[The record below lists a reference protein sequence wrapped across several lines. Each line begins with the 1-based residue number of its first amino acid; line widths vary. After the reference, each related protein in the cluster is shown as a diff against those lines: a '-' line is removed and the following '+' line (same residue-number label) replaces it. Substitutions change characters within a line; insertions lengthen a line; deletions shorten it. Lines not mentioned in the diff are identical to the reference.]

1 MLIFKGSKSTWNDGK
16 DAVYQTI
23 CNGRYGCYNGK
34 WIDFAEKL
42 FYEETA
48 KRFFD
53 QMNINSNETKFS
65 LDGKENN
72 TMKSL
77 FERAINIR
85 HGCLESRLVARME
98 TEGRELT
105 DEETANEL
113 EYLAET
119 IPYAGLDKEYEK
131 EIMAAI
137 RYLKKYY

>member
-1 MLIFKGSKSTWNDGK
+1 MDRRLQLVWSQQSFTKQINQKTYGFFTQQGCDEIESFPKYEEYIYPMLIFKGSKSTWNDGK

-65 LDGKENN
+65 LE
-72 TMKSL
+72 M
-77 FERAINIR
+77 
-85 HGCLESRLVARME
+85 
-98 TEGRELT
+98 
-105 DEETANEL
+105 
-113 EYLAET
+113 
-119 IPYAGLDKEYEK
+119 
-131 EIMAAI
+131 
-137 RYLKKYY
+137 

>member
-65 LDGKENN
+65 CGV
-72 TMKSL
+72 
-77 FERAINIR
+77 ERRI
-85 HGCLESRLVARME
+85 
-98 TEGRELT
+98 
-105 DEETANEL
+105 
-113 EYLAET
+113 Y
-119 IPYAGLDKEYEK
+119 K
-131 EIMAAI
+131 
-137 RYLKKYY
+137 